1 MKHLLL
7 NSLTSW
13 DCLCF
18 WVCLSPC
25 EKWSI
30 CYWNPGLSLASWG
43 AFPTVFPQ
51 YKMDQTLCMLSLLF
65 HSKRD
70 QIPGMPSLLFIVKEP
85 KFLAF
90 ITACHSKRDFSSL
103 SQHFTLNRE
112 FFVFL
117 LGFTVTE
124 TTSSTVSPVL
134 LSEDQIMCISHSFH
148 YKMQKSSFF
157 LQFFPH

>member
-7 NSLTSW
+7 NSLTCW

-18 WVCLSPC
+18 WVRLSPC

-51 YKMDQTLCMLSLLF
+51 YKLDQTLCMLSLLF

-103 SQHFTLNRE
+103 LQHFTLNRE

-124 TTSSTVSPVL
+124 TTSSTFSPVL
-134 LSEDQIMCISHSFH
+134 LSERPNYVYFSQFP
-148 YKMQKSSFF
+148 
-157 LQFFPH
+157 LQDAKILLFSPVFPH